1 VPSIS
6 VFFGIIIR
14 MFYNDHEP
22 PLFHAEHQGLQ
33 GKFDF
38 NGELLIGAIDS
49 RTALRLIREW
59 TALHRGELE
68 ENWRLASCV
77 SPGGRSRPWNRSDVR

>member
-22 PLFHAEHQGLQ
+22 AHFHAEHQGLQ

-38 NGELLIGAIDS
+38 SGEMVAGAIES
-49 RTALRLIREW
+49 RTALRLI
-59 TALHRGELE
+59 
-68 ENWRLASCV
+68 
-77 SPGGRSRPWNRSDVR
+77 

>member
-1 VPSIS
+1 MPSIS

-22 PLFHAEHQGLQ
+22 PHFHAEHQGLQ

-38 NGELLIGAIDS
+38 DGDMLVGAIES

-59 TALHRGELE
+59 ALLHRSELE
-68 ENWRLASCV
+68 MNWRLMNTGQAWRHIA
-77 SPGGRSRPWNRSDVR
+77 PLD

>member
-1 VPSIS
+1 MPSIS

-22 PLFHAEHQGLQ
+22 PHFHAEHQGLQ

-38 NGELLIGAIDS
+38 DGDMLVGAIES
-49 RTALRLIREW
+49 RTAC
-59 TALHRGELE
+59 
-68 ENWRLASCV
+68 AS
-77 SPGGRSRPWNRSDVR
+77 SGSGRYFTEASLS

>member
-1 VPSIS
+1 
-6 VFFGIIIR
+6 

-22 PLFHAEHQGLQ
+22 PHCHAEHQGLQ

-38 NGELLIGAIDS
+38 SDEMLGGAIES

-59 TALHRGELE
+59 AALHRCELE
-68 ENWRLASCV
+68 ENWRVAKARQPLRQIA
-77 SPGGRSRPWNRSDVR
+77 PLE

>member
-22 PLFHAEHQGLQ
+22 PHFHAEHQGLQ

-68 ENWRLASCV
+68 ENWRLAKLRQ
-77 SPGGRSRPWNRSDVR
+77 PLRQIPPLE